1 MLGSSGLTG
10 AHRRSHRLWLFRR
23 SLSAV
28 AWRAAALAAAPSRPQ
43 TSDIWRFDA
52 DAADDGWGNAD
63 GRDALSSNEEDSSEE
78 DSSEEEVDP
87 FAHVPYM
94 PIGDGL

>member
-1 MLGSSGLTG
+1 MRSA
-10 AHRRSHRLWLFRR
+10 AHRLCWLFRR
-23 SLSAV
+23 SLSAA

-78 DSSEEEVDP
+78 EEVDP